1 MTTTGNSIE
10 HYPAQTKPRRT
21 RALLIIGA
29 AAVVVGGGAAAAVMI
44 NRTQQITTDS
54 FAGVSSVVVEIDN
67 GSIAMSPAGDDKV
80 GVRTTQNG
88 FADGLPVVGHRLD
101 RGVLTITS
109 ACPPTSMNC
118 YVEDQLTIPAGL
130 PVKVRTTT
138 GTVDAAD
145 LDVPEFDIQTR
156 TGNVTASFARPPH
169 RVAIAVATGSVELT
183 TPAGS
188 YRFDA
193 STTTGMVRTDVQND
207 PAAQRTLQLST
218 GTGDI
223 TVTAR

>member
-1 MTTTGNSIE
+1 MTTTGNSIGQNQ
-10 HYPAQTKPRRT
+10 AKTKPRRT

-29 AAVVVGGGAAAAVMI
+29 AAVVVGVGAAAAVMI

-80 GVRTTQNG
+80 GVRTTLNG
-88 FADGLPVVGHRLD
+88 FSGGLPVAGNHLEN
-101 RGVLTITS
+101 GLLTITS
-109 ACPPTSMNC
+109 ACPPNSMNC
-118 YVEDQLTIPAGL
+118 YVEDELTIPAGL

-138 GTVDAAD
+138 GTVDATD
-145 LDVPEFDIQTR
+145 LDVSEFDIQTR
-156 TGNVTASFARPPH
+156 TGAVTGSFARPPD

-183 TPAGS
+183 MPAGS

-193 STTTGMVRTDVQND
+193 STTTGSVRTDVQND